1 MVGCEALGVLLIS
14 TYQGTYLGRYL
25 SLCST
30 WTKKNVNKLVPPKGW
45 AASPNLSHPRRDCQS
60 DASGGIPL

>member
-30 WTKKNVNKLVPPKGW
+30 WPKKKK
-45 AASPNLSHPRRDCQS
+45 RE
-60 DASGGIPL
+60 